1 MSVCFA
7 SQTYYWLRDL
17 VCHRIRL
24 MRQKRKKLKRTL
36 RCNKLMNIGL
46 DFTPWTEERRLREEK
61 LKAEIEKKVR
71 EREEH
76 GSDH

>member
-1 MSVCFA
+1 
-7 SQTYYWLRDL
+7 
-17 VCHRIRL
+17 
-24 MRQKRKKLKRTL
+24 
-36 RCNKLMNIGL
+36 MNIGL